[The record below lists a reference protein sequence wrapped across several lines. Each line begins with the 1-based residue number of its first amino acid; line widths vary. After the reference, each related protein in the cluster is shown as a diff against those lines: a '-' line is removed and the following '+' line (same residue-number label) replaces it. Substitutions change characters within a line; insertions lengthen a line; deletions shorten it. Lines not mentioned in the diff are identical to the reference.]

1 MALFTEQV
9 WQRRGIL
16 DLGVNIENAKCFII
30 IIFYRVGGGAVP
42 VAKLLPSAFRMQ
54 AVMAKVG
61 LYCTALPS
69 SAQAMD
75 ANRLVWVDLEVRNS

>member
-1 MALFTEQV
+1 M
-9 WQRRGIL
+9 
-16 DLGVNIENAKCFII
+16 
-30 IIFYRVGGGAVP
+30 RVGGGAVP
-42 VAKLLPSAFRMQ
+42 VAKLLLSAFRMQ

-69 SAQAMD
+69 SAQPMD